1 MGDNFISQ
9 LGNNFNSY
17 IRRPKKKVMTKK
29 PLLIFIS
36 VFLISVGSFAQKF
49 AYVDTDY
56 ILNNIPEFNQAQD
69 KLDEIS
75 KKWQEE
81 IEAVYAEVDKM
92 YRDYQSQEVL
102 LTDEMKTKREAAII
116 AREKSAKDLQKKR
129 FGPEGDLYMKRQELI
144 KPIQDKVY
152 DAIQQLAANSKY
164 AVIFDS
170 SSDLIML
177 YSNPN
182 LDKSDKV
189 LKNMGYI
196 GKEK

>member
-1 MGDNFISQ
+1 M
-9 LGNNFNSY
+9 
-17 IRRPKKKVMTKK
+17 KKA
-29 PLLIFIS
+29 LLILVS
-36 VFLISVGSFAQKF
+36 FLLLSVGSYAQKF

-75 KKWQEE
+75 KQWQAK
-81 IEAVYAEVDKM
+81 IEGIYAEVDKM
-92 YRDYQSQEVL
+92 YRDYQTQEVL
-102 LTDEMKTKREAAII
+102 LTDEMKKKREEAII
-116 AREKSAKDLQKKR
+116 AKEKSAKDLQKKR
-129 FGPEGDLYMKRQELI
+129 FGPEGDLYGKRQELI
-144 KPIQDKVY
+144 QPIQDKVY

-189 LKNMGYI
+189 LDNMGYI
-196 GKEK
+196 GK

>member
-1 MGDNFISQ
+1 MKRI
-9 LGNNFNSY
+9 
-17 IRRPKKKVMTKK
+17 
-29 PLLIFIS
+29 LLILAVS
-36 VFLISVGSFAQKF
+36 FLAVSTIQAQKF

-75 KKWQEE
+75 KQWQEE
-81 IEAVYAEVDKM
+81 IEAIYAEVDKM
-92 YRDYQSQEVL
+92 YRDYQTQEVL
-102 LTDEMKTKREAAII
+102 LTDEMKTKRENAII
-116 AREKSAKDLQKKR
+116 AKEKSAKDLQRKR
-129 FGPEGDLYMKRQELI
+129 FGPYADLYAKRQELI
-144 KPIQDKVY
+144 KPLQDKVY

-182 LDKSDKV
+182 LDKSDKI
-189 LKNMGYI
+189 LENMGYM
-196 GKEK
+196 GKGK

>member
-1 MGDNFISQ
+1 M
-9 LGNNFNSY
+9 
-17 IRRPKKKVMTKK
+17 KKTI
-29 PLLIFIS
+29 LIFIGA
-36 VFLISVGSFAQKF
+36 FLLSVGTYAQKF

-69 KLDEIS
+69 KLDEIT
-75 KKWQEE
+75 KQWQEE
-81 IEAVYAEVDKM
+81 IEAIYAEVDKM
-92 YRDYQSQEVL
+92 YRDYQTQEVL
-102 LTDEMKTKREAAII
+102 LTDEMKTKREEAII
-116 AREKSAKDLQKKR
+116 AKEKSAKDLQKKR
-129 FGPEGDLYMKRQELI
+129 FGPEGDLYGKRQELI
-144 KPIQDKVY
+144 KPLQDKVY

-182 LDKSDKV
+182 LDKSDKI

-196 GKEK
+196 GK

>member
-1 MGDNFISQ
+1 M
-9 LGNNFNSY
+9 
-17 IRRPKKKVMTKK
+17 KKA
-29 PLLIFIS
+29 LLILVS
-36 VFLISVGSFAQKF
+36 FLLLSVGSYAQKF

-75 KKWQEE
+75 KQWQAE
-81 IEAVYAEVDKM
+81 IEGIYAEVDKM
-92 YRDYQSQEVL
+92 YRDYQTQEVL
-102 LTDEMKTKREAAII
+102 LTDEMKKKREEAII
-116 AREKSAKDLQKKR
+116 AKEKSAKDLQKKR
-129 FGPEGDLYMKRQELI
+129 FGPEGDLYGKRQELI
-144 KPIQDKVY
+144 QPIQDKVY

-189 LKNMGYI
+189 LDNMGYI
-196 GKEK
+196 GK